1 VCHFLSFTISLSL
14 SKTWISCLQVPG
26 AKDVLLNESSK
37 LPEGHVAVTQ
47 DGKGLE
53 VEVAKMT
60 DENKKAVN
68 KKEDGEE
75 DREEDED
82 GEENDLDDDAA
93 QEMGDVAADQE
104 TEEQED
110 REDDVYDDD
119 WEANEDAKDAEK
131 DKEDEKPMTLGEK
144 FWNFL
149 LT

>member
-1 VCHFLSFTISLSL
+1 MCRFLSFTISLSL
-14 SKTWISCLQVPG
+14 NKIWISCLQVPG

-37 LPEGHVAVTQ
+37 LPEGHVPVTQ

-60 DENKKAVN
+60 DENKKEVD

-82 GEENDLDDDAA
+82 GEENDLDDDAT
-93 QEMGDVAADQE
+93 QEMGVVAADKE

-110 REDDVYDDD
+110 GEDDVYDDD

-131 DKEDEKPMTLGEK
+131 DEDEEPMTLGEK